1 MADIVPLSTHVEGP
15 GTRLARSSAPRM
27 QERQQ
32 EMTGILGII
41 RRRRWIILGC
51 VGLAVF
57 LGAILSWRLTP
68 IYSASASLR
77 IDEQPSNVQALD
89 LLSSLKG
96 TEISTEIQVLS
107 SKTLARAVVDSLGLE
122 LQLATPRRVSRGDV
136 FPWVEPVRGEL
147 PAAPETH
154 PGFFARLFGRVTGM
168 FGSEGAFA
176 LDRTSDGHYTLS
188 DREAGIRLATVSAGD
203 TIVLRGMRF
212 LFSPAGGGLD
222 RYTFDVLSNDVA
234 TDDTQGAISVSR
246 PVELANIAVVSYESP
261 DPELARNVP
270 NMLTSLYLARRLS
283 QGKQGNESTV
293 QFLRQQLEQL
303 GTTLAAQE
311 DSLRRFREA
320 NSAISLQDE
329 ASTDVQRLADL
340 RAQRNQV
347 EAERTALES
356 LLKNVQ
362 APASGDSSIASRYRY
377 LVAFP
382 TLLDNQAASG
392 LLQSLNEAE
401 GQRSALLT
409 RRTPADPEVI
419 ALDARIRNLEG
430 QINSMVNT
438 YYNGLTDQVAALD
451 AAIGQSQS
459 RMSSLPRKEVELGR
473 LERQPKALGELY
485 SMLQTRLK
493 EAEIAAAA
501 VDPSIHVVDI
511 ASIPRKP
518 SRPKPL
524 LNLALAAA
532 AGLALG
538 LAAAFARESADKN
551 IHSRLDVQSTTRVP
565 VLGLIPRIDARQSR
579 ILSSWSPRRAVK
591 IPPPR
596 HANNGNGT
604 SPSASL
610 AASND
615 PGVRAWLESPALMES
630 FNRLAVNVAFLQQ
643 GQRLKAL
650 AVTSPVP
657 GEGKTTVAINLA
669 VAMAQRGSR
678 VLLVDADMRR
688 GRIHTAL
695 KTTRSPGLAE
705 VLQGALPVEQSINRL
720 RFQGGVSVH
729 FLAAG
734 QLLENPALVLTES
747 GVSDLLQRLEESYD
761 LVILD
766 TPPLNAVS
774 DAMLFGSAV
783 GGVML
788 VARSGVTAAGALTF
802 AMEQLENIQVNVI
815 GTVLN
820 DINFDRD
827 AQYDPAYRYYRYDPE
842 SYVESK

>member
-1 MADIVPLSTHVEGP
+1 MADIVPLSTRVEGP
-15 GTRLARSSAPRM
+15 GTRLAGWSAPPRIPERH
-27 QERQQ
+27 QE
-32 EMTGILGII
+32 TPGVLGII
-41 RRRRWIILGC
+41 RRRRWIIVNCVAVTMVLG
-51 VGLAVF
+51 V
-57 LGAILSWRLTP
+57 ILSLRLTP

-122 LQLATPRRVSRGDV
+122 LQLAAPRGVSRSAV
-136 FPWVEPVRGEL
+136 FPYVEPVRGEL
-147 PAAPETH
+147 PTPPEKH
-154 PGFFARLFGRVTGM
+154 PGIFARLLGRVTGM
-168 FGSEGAFA
+168 FSSKGGYILERG
-176 LDRTSDGHYTLS
+176 SDGRYALIDRES
-188 DREAGIRLATVSAGD
+188 DRRLATVAAGD
-203 TIVLRGMRF
+203 TISLHGMRF
-212 LFSPAGGGLD
+212 LFSPAGDGLD
-222 RYTFDVLSNDVA
+222 SYAFDILGNDLAADNLMAA
-234 TDDTQGAISVSR
+234 TSVSR
-246 PVELANIAVVSYESP
+246 PVQLANIAVVSFESP
-261 DPELARNVP
+261 DPELAQRVP
-270 NMLTSLYLARRLS
+270 NMLTALYLGRRLS
-283 QGKQGNESTV
+283 QGRQGNESTV
-293 QFLRQQLEQL
+293 EFLREQLKQL
-303 GTTLAAQE
+303 GTTLAVQE

-320 NSAISLQDE
+320 NAAISLQDE
-329 ASTDVQRLADL
+329 ATADVQKLADL

-347 EAERTALES
+347 EAERTALAS
-356 LLKNVQ
+356 LIKNVQ
-362 APASGDSSIASRYRY
+362 SPTSADSSAAARYRY

-392 LLQSLNEAE
+392 LLQALNDAE
-401 GQRSALLT
+401 GQRATLLT
-409 RRTPADPEVI
+409 KRTPADPEVI
-419 ALDARIRNLEG
+419 ALDARIRDLEG

-438 YYNGLTDQVAALD
+438 YYKGLSDQVSAMD
-451 AAIGQSQS
+451 AAIAASQS
-459 RMSSLPRKEVELGR
+459 RMSSLPRKEAELGR
-473 LERQPKALGELY
+473 LERQPKVLGDVY

-493 EAEIAAAA
+493 EAEIAAAS
-501 VDPSIHVVDI
+501 VDPSIHVVDT
-511 ASIPRKP
+511 ASKPRKP

-524 LNLALAAA
+524 LNLILAAA
-532 AGLALG
+532 AGLAIG

-551 IHSRLDVQSTTRVP
+551 IHSRRDIQSTTQVP
-565 VLGLIPRIDARQSR
+565 VLGLIPRIDPRQR
-579 ILSSWSPRRAVK
+579 ILSSWSLRRSLK
-591 IPPPR
+591 IPLPR
-596 HANNGNGT
+596 HANGNGNT
-604 SPSASL
+604 PSANL
-610 AASND
+610 ANSED
-615 PGVRAWLESPALMES
+615 PGVRAWLDTPALMES

-669 VAMAQRGSR
+669 VAMAQRGGR
-678 VLLVDADMRR
+678 VLLVDADLRR
-688 GRIHTAL
+688 GRIHSAL
-695 KTTRSPGLAE
+695 KTTRSPGLSE
-705 VLQGALPVEQSINRL
+705 VLHGEIPVEQAINRL
-720 RFQGGVSVH
+720 RFQGGTSVH
-729 FLAAG
+729 LLAAG
-734 QLLENPALVLTES
+734 RLLENPALVLTES

-788 VARSGVTAAGALTF
+788 VARSGITAAGALTF

>member
-1 MADIVPLSTHVEGP
+1 MADIVPLSSRVDGP
-15 GTRLARSSAPRM
+15 GTRVANWHAPRIP
-27 QERQQ
+27 ERHPQAP
-32 EMTGILGII
+32 GVLGVV
-41 RRRRWIILGC
+41 RRRRWIIVAC
-51 VGLAVF
+51 VTLTV
-57 LGAILSWRLTP
+57 LMGAILSWRLTP
-68 IYSASASLR
+68 IYTASASLR

-89 LLSSLKG
+89 VLSSLKG

-107 SKTLARAVVDSLGLE
+107 SKTLARAVADSLGLE
-122 LQLATPRRVSRGDV
+122 LQLASPRGLTRSSV
-136 FPWVEPVRGEL
+136 FPYVEPVRTEIAE
-147 PAAPETH
+147 PDEAP
-154 PGFFARLFGRVTGM
+154 PGM
-168 FGSEGAFA
+168 FAKLASRVKGMVVKSPAYS
-176 LDRTSDGHYTLS
+176 LDRQSDGRYVLT
-188 DREAGIRLATVSAGD
+188 DRADDKALGTFAPGD
-203 TIVLRGMRF
+203 TISLDGMRF
-212 LFSPAGGGLD
+212 VFAPAGDGYAS
-222 RYTFDVLSNDVA
+222 YTFDVLPSDVA
-234 TDDTQGAISVSR
+234 ADNTQGATSVSR
-246 PVELANIAVVSYESP
+246 PVQLANIAVVSYESP
-261 DPELARNVP
+261 DPELARDVP
-270 NMLTSLYLARRLS
+270 NMITALYLSRRHA
-283 QGKQGNESTV
+283 QGRQGNENTV
-293 QFLRQQLEQL
+293 EFLRAQLKQL
-303 GTTLAAQE
+303 GTTLAVQE

-320 NSAISLQDE
+320 NAAISLQDE
-329 ASTDVQRLADL
+329 ATSDVQRLSDL

-347 EAERTALES
+347 DAERAALES
-356 LLKNVQ
+356 LIKNVQ
-362 APASGDSSIASRYRY
+362 APISGDSSRASRYRY

-382 TLLDNQAASG
+382 TLLQNQAASG

-401 GQRSALLT
+401 GQRATLLT
-409 RRTPADPEVI
+409 KRTPADPEVV
-419 ALDARIRNLEG
+419 ALDSRIGNLEG

-438 YYNGLTDQVAALD
+438 YYQGLTDQVAAMD
-451 AAIGQSQS
+451 AAISKSQS

-473 LERQPKALGELY
+473 LERQPKVLGDLY

-501 VDPSIHVVDI
+501 VDPSVHVVDT
-511 ASIPRKP
+511 AVYPRKP

-524 LNLALAAA
+524 LNLILAAA
-532 AGLALG
+532 AGLAIG
-538 LAAAFARESADKN
+538 LAAAFAREAADKN
-551 IHSRLDVQSTTRVP
+551 IHSRLDIQSTTQVP
-565 VLGLIPRIDARQSR
+565 VLGLIPRIDPRQGSF
-579 ILSSWSPRRAVK
+579 LPNWGSRRAVR
-591 IPPPR
+591 IPSPH
-596 HANNGNGT
+596 HANGNGT
-604 SPSASL
+604 SPSPTLAS
-610 AASND
+610 SED
-615 PGVRAWLESPALMES
+615 PGVRAWLDAPALMES

-669 VAMAQRGSR
+669 VAMAQRGGR

-688 GRIHTAL
+688 GRIHSAL
-695 KTTRSPGLAE
+695 KTSRSPGLSE
-705 VLQGALPVEQSINRL
+705 VLHGELPAEQAVNRL
-720 RFQGGVSVH
+720 RFQGGISVH

-734 QLLENPALVLTES
+734 RLLENPALVLTES
-747 GVSDLLQRLEESYD
+747 GVSELLQRLEESYD

-783 GGVML
+783 GGVVL

>member
-1 MADIVPLSTHVEGP
+1 MADIVPLSTRVDGP
-15 GTRLARSSAPRM
+15 GTRLAGWNPPRIPERHPQAP
-27 QERQQ
+27 
-32 EMTGILGII
+32 GLLGVV
-41 RRRRWIILGC
+41 RRRRWIIVGC
-51 VGLAVF
+51 VALMVVF
-57 LGAILSWRLTP
+57 GAILSWRLTP

-89 LLSSLKG
+89 VLSSLKG

-107 SKTLARAVVDSLGLE
+107 SKTLARAVADSLGLE
-122 LQLATPRRVSRGDV
+122 LQLSTPRGLTRSAV
-136 FPWVEPVRGEL
+136 FPYVEPVRNEIV
-147 PAAPETH
+147 APDEA
-154 PGFFARLFGRVTGM
+154 PPGM
-168 FGSEGAFA
+168 FAKLTNRVKGMFVESAA
-176 LDRTSDGHYTLS
+176 YSLDRQRDGRYVLTDLEDGKTLGTY
-188 DREAGIRLATVSAGD
+188 AAGD
-203 TIVLRGMRF
+203 TISLGGMRF
-212 LFSPAGGGLD
+212 VFAPAGKGYAS
-222 RYTFDVLSNDVA
+222 YTFDVLPSDVA
-234 TDDTQGAISVSR
+234 ADDLQGATSVSR
-246 PVELANIAVVSYESP
+246 PVQLANIAVVSYESP
-261 DPELARNVP
+261 DPELARDVP
-270 NMLTSLYLARRLS
+270 NMITALYLARRHS
-283 QGKQGNESTV
+283 QGRQGNENTV
-293 QFLRQQLEQL
+293 EFLRQQLAQL

-320 NSAISLQDE
+320 NAAISLQDE
-329 ASTDVQRLADL
+329 ATSDVQRLSDL

-347 EAERTALES
+347 DAERAALES
-356 LLKNVQ
+356 LIKNVE
-362 APASGDSSIASRYRY
+362 APATADSPRASRYRY

-382 TLLDNQAASG
+382 TLLQNQAASG
-392 LLQSLNEAE
+392 LLQALNDAE
-401 GQRSALLT
+401 GQRATLLT
-409 RRTPADPEVI
+409 KRTPADPEVV
-419 ALDARIRNLEG
+419 ALDARIGNLEG

-438 YYNGLTDQVAALD
+438 YYRGLADQVAAMD
-451 AAIGQSQS
+451 QAIAKSQS

-473 LERQPKALGELY
+473 LERQPKVLGDLY

-501 VDPSIHVVDI
+501 VDPSVHVVDT
-511 ASIPRKP
+511 AVYPRKP

-524 LNLALAAA
+524 LNLVLAAA
-532 AGLALG
+532 AGLAIG
-538 LAAAFARESADKN
+538 LAAAFAREAADKN
-551 IHSRLDVQSTTRVP
+551 IHSRLDMQSTTQVP
-565 VLGLIPRIDARQSR
+565 VLGLIPRIDPRQSS
-579 ILSSWSPRRAVK
+579 ILPSWASRRAVK

-596 HANNGNGT
+596 HANGN
-604 SPSASL
+604 SPSPAL
-610 AASND
+610 AASED
-615 PGVRAWLESPALMES
+615 PGVRAWLEAPALMES

-669 VAMAQRGSR
+669 VAMAQRGGR

-688 GRIHTAL
+688 GRIHSAL
-695 KTTRSPGLAE
+695 KTSRSPGLAE
-705 VLQGALPVEQSINRL
+705 VLHGDIAAEQAINHL
-720 RFQGGVSVH
+720 RFQGGTSVH

-734 QLLENPALVLTES
+734 QLLDNPALVLTES
-747 GVSDLLQRLEESYD
+747 AVGELVQRLEDSYD

-783 GGVML
+783 GGVVL

>member
-1 MADIVPLSTHVEGP
+1 MADIVPLSTRVEGP
-15 GTRLARSSAPRM
+15 GTRLASWNAPRIHDRH
-27 QERQQ
+27 QPAP
-32 EMTGILGII
+32 GVLGIV

-51 VGLAVF
+51 VALTMLF
-57 LGAILSWRLTP
+57 GAILSLQLTP

-89 LLSSLKG
+89 LLNSLKG

-122 LQLATPRRVSRGDV
+122 LQLASPRGVSRSEV
-136 FPWVEPVRGEL
+136 FPYVEPVRTEITA
-147 PAAPETH
+147 PAAPP
-154 PGFFARLFGRVTGM
+154 PGFVGKLANSVKGM
-168 FGSEGAFA
+168 FATAGAYA
-176 LDRTSDGHYTLS
+176 LDRQSDGRYRLT
-188 DREAGIRLATVSAGD
+188 DREEDKTLATVAVGD
-203 TIVLRGMRF
+203 TIALGGMRF
-212 LFSPAGGGLD
+212 VFAPAGDGHD
-222 RYTFDVLSNDVA
+222 HYTFDILPSDLAADNA
-234 TDDTQGAISVSR
+234 QSTISVSR
-246 PVELANIAVVSYESP
+246 PVQLANIAVVSYESP
-261 DPELARNVP
+261 DPELASGVP
-270 NMLTSLYLARRLS
+270 NMLTALYLSRRHS
-283 QGKQGNESTV
+283 QGRQGNENTV
-293 QFLRQQLEQL
+293 EFLREQLKQL

-329 ASTDVQRLADL
+329 ASTDVQRLAEL

-347 EAERTALES
+347 DAERAALES
-356 LLKNVQ
+356 LIKNVQ
-362 APASGDSSIASRYRY
+362 APVPSDSSRASRYRY

-382 TLLDNQAASG
+382 TLLANQAASG
-392 LLQSLNEAE
+392 LLQALNDAE
-401 GQRSALLT
+401 GQRATLLT
-409 RRTPADPEVI
+409 KRTPADPEVI
-419 ALDARIRNLEG
+419 ALDTRIRNLEG

-438 YYNGLTDQVAALD
+438 YYRGLTDQVAALD
-451 AAIGQSQS
+451 QSIAQSQS
-459 RMSSLPRKEVELGR
+459 RMSSIPRKEVELGR
-473 LERQPKALGELY
+473 LERQPKVLGDLY
-485 SMLQTRLK
+485 TMLQTRLK
-493 EAEIAAAA
+493 EAEIAAAS
-501 VDPSIHVVDI
+501 VDPSVHVVDN

-524 LNLALAAA
+524 LNLILAAA
-532 AGLALG
+532 AGLAIG
-538 LAAAFARESADKN
+538 LAAAFAREAADKN
-551 IHSRLDVQSTTRVP
+551 IHSRMDIQSTTQVP
-565 VLGLIPRIDARQSR
+565 VLGLIPRIDPRQSS
-579 ILSSWSPRRAVK
+579 ILPNWASRRSVR
-591 IPPPR
+591 IPPQLR
-596 HANNGNGT
+596 GNGNGS
-604 SPSASL
+604 SPTPSL
-610 AASND
+610 AGSED
-615 PGVRAWLESPALMES
+615 PGVRAWLEAPALMES

-678 VLLVDADMRR
+678 VLLMDADMRR
-688 GRIHTAL
+688 GRIHGAL
-695 KTTRSPGLAE
+695 KTSRSPGLAE
-705 VLQGALPVEQSINRL
+705 VLHGEIAVEQAVNRL
-720 RFQGGVSVH
+720 RFQGGTSVH

-734 QLLENPALVLTES
+734 RLLENPALVLTES
-747 GVSDLLQRLEESYD
+747 GVSELLQRLEDSYD

-783 GGVML
+783 GGVVL
-788 VARSGVTAAGALTF
+788 VARSGVTASGALTF

-827 AQYDPAYRYYRYDPE
+827 AQYDPAYRYYRYDPD